1 MAINFIGEALIN
13 LTSTFKYIFKGRIN
27 TKNVLA
33 QSAIIG
39 YDSAP
44 IALIIC
50 FVVGCI
56 FSLQISK
63 YFVLSGAESYV
74 GGLIAVAMVREMAP
88 IFASLTIGAR
98 AGTAIAA
105 EIGNM
110 KVTEQIDALKTL
122 KVDPIE
128 YLFVPRILAG
138 LIMLPLVTILSEFVG
153 TLGGMF
159 IADMAVNLHPS
170 RYLDSVWLYLSGKD
184 ITISIL
190 KACVFGVLL
199 TIICATHGIKTRGGA
214 KEVGVSTNKA
224 AIWTALAILLFD
236 YFITWIFYS

>member
-1 MAINFIGEALIN
+1 MAVSFIGECLIN
-13 LTSTFKYIFKGRIN
+13 LYSTCKYIFTGRVNI
-27 TKNVLA
+27 KNVFI
-33 QSAIIG
+33 QSAVIG

-50 FVVGCI
+50 FVIGSI

-63 YFVLSGAESYV
+63 YFILSGAESYV

-110 KVTEQIDALKTL
+110 KVTQQVDALKTL
-122 KVDPIE
+122 KIDPIE

-138 LIMLPLVTILSEFVG
+138 VIMLPLVTILSEFVG
-153 TLGGMF
+153 ILGGML
-159 IADMAVNLHPS
+159 VSNLSVGLHPS
-170 RYLDSVWLYLSGKD
+170 RYLDSVWLYLSAYD
-184 ITISIL
+184 IKVSIL
-190 KACVFGVLL
+190 KACIFGV
-199 TIICATHGIKTRGGA
+199 IITLVCATHGLKTKGGA
-214 KEVGVSTNKA
+214 KEVGISTNKA
-224 AIWTALAILLFD
+224 AIWTALAILIFD
-236 YFITWIFYS
+236 YLITWIFYS